1 MRRAISSFAAL
12 GAVVLMAIPA
22 QASGAGAVSFTQTFH
37 NATQVLL
44 DSPNPCTGVLGT
56 VTLTYN
62 GVFHMTVLT
71 SGVGAGTGWGTFTG
85 AGDFTVAQVNGVNF
99 TGHFMNWDGF
109 NFNLQNFTSTGTFIL
124 HGTGSDG
131 STITF
136 HEVIHITALL
146 TSPPTVI
153 VQFDKPTCG

>member
-12 GAVVLMAIPA
+12 GAVLLMAVPA
-22 QASGAGAVSFTQTFH
+22 QASGAGAVSITQTFH
-37 NATQVLL
+37 NATQVMLN
-44 DSPNPCTGVLGT
+44 SPNPCTGVLGT

-71 SGVGAGTGWGTFTG
+71 SGVGAGTGWGTFTA

-109 NFNLQNFTSTGTFIL
+109 NMNLQNFTATSTFSL

-136 HEVIHITALL
+136 HSVAHITVLL
-146 TSPPTVI
+146 TSPPTVV
-153 VQFDKPTCG
+153 VQFMMGSCN

>member
-22 QASGAGAVSFTQTFH
+22 QASGAGATTFTQTFH
-37 NATQVLL
+37 NASQVLV
-44 DSPNPCTGVLGT
+44 SPNPCTGVLGT

-62 GVFHMTVLT
+62 GVFHVTFLT

-85 AGDFTVAQVNGVNF
+85 TGAFTVAQVNGVTF

-109 NFNLQNFTSTGTFIL
+109 NFNLENFTSTSTFIL

-131 STITF
+131 STISF
-136 HEVIHITALL
+136 HAVAHITALL
-146 TSPPTVI
+146 TSPPTVV
-153 VQFDKPTCG
+153 VQFMMESCN

>member
-1 MRRAISSFAAL
+1 MRRAISSLAAL

-22 QASGAGAVSFTQTFH
+22 QASGAGAVSVTQTFH
-37 NATQVLL
+37 NATQVLTN
-44 DSPNPCTGVLGT
+44 SPNPCTGVLGT